1 MSHCYRML
9 YLGLGSN
16 QGDRAQYIQSAID
29 LLEESIAPVSLRSTL
44 IETLAWGFDSPNAFL
59 NGVVALETDLDPLRL
74 LDITQQ
80 IEIKLGRTYKRNN
93 DSEGLQDYQD
103 RTIDIDMLMLGDMCF
118 HSKRLILPHP
128 GMTTR
133 DFVMYPFA
141 EIQPNL
147 VHPLLGVNLLEIR
160 SSL

>member
-1 MSHCYRML
+1 MSHRYRML

-16 QGDRAQYIQSAID
+16 QGNRAQYIQRAID
-29 LLEESIAPVSLRSTL
+29 LLEQSIAPVSMCSTL
-44 IETLAWGFDSPNAFL
+44 IETSAWGFDSPNAFL
-59 NGVVALETDLDPLRL
+59 NSVVALETDLDPLRL

-93 DSEGLQDYQD
+93 NLQDYQD

-118 HSKRLILPHP
+118 HSRRLVLPHP

-133 DFVMYPFA
+133 DFVMHPFA

-147 VHPLLGVNLLEIR
+147 IHPLLGVNLLEIR
-160 SSL
+160 SNL